1 MFSGFGSAHEPAAEH
16 HQQAAHQ
23 SPQELGFQ
31 VRVRGSHH
39 YLRHPDG
46 RTTVVPAHA
55 GETIGPGLLSKI
67 LRDAEI
73 SKAGLSEKL

>member
-1 MFSGFGSAHEPAAEH
+1 MSRIPSVTGKQLIAAL
-16 HQQAAHQ
+16 
-23 SPQELGFQ
+23 SRLGFEE

-46 RTTVVPAHA
+46 RVTVVPAHA
-55 GETIGPGLLSKI
+55 GETIGRGLLSKI

-73 SKAGLSEKL
+73 GREEIIAHL

>member
-1 MFSGFGSAHEPAAEH
+1 MSRLPSITGK
-16 HQQAAHQ
+16 QLIKVLK
-23 SPQELGFQ
+23 ELGFQ
-31 VRVRGSHH
+31 EVRVRGNHH